1 MALKITAKF
10 AKVWEAEVKERMV
23 KLKLSTGDK
32 KQDGTWEN
40 SSWNA
45 IVVGKQLEEAK
56 EIKKGDTIEIASGKI
71 SNVYDKEKKVTYY
84 NVVIF
89 EFINGEGGKVE
100 KPKERVE
107 TPDEFDPDEFP
118 F

>member
-1 MALKITAKF
+1 MAIKITAKF
-10 AKVWEAEVKERMV
+10 AKVWEAEIKERMV

-40 SSWNA
+40 SNWNA

-56 EIKKGDTIEIASGKI
+56 EIKKGDTIEIVSGKI
-71 SNVYDKEKKVTYY
+71 SNVYNKEKQTNYL
-84 NVVIF
+84 NMVIF
-89 EFINGEGGKVE
+89 EFVNGEKETKKETKKEE
-100 KPKERVE
+100 KKWDTE
-107 TPDEFDPDEFP
+107 DEFP